1 MSLSLG
7 LSKGSLIFGSFVQ
20 VLDIVVTTKDEEAG
34 PLNLNIAGRK
44 DISSSWVWEEAVDVG
59 RKASTFRRVGITCW
73 NLKVQLVK
81 SQANFGICVHG
92 TDCLL
97 SCLEY
102 PFCMSYASTLLLP
115 ACIFKLNPI
124 CLLHTSPCLPVCLS
138 GT

>member
-44 DISSSWVWEEAVDVG
+44 DISSSWVWEEAVDG
-59 RKASTFRRVGITCW
+59 SRKASTFRQVGITCW

-81 SQANFGICVHG
+81 SQENLGICVAG
-92 TDCLL
+92 
-97 SCLEY
+97 
-102 PFCMSYASTLLLP
+102 
-115 ACIFKLNPI
+115 N
-124 CLLHTSPCLPVCLS
+124 
-138 GT
+138 